1 MKLEEIVNELE
12 NLSGDTLDYI
22 ATHIE
27 IIKSRKEDE
36 NCYDIVDKL
45 NELLQPLKEY
55 ASELEGEEKL
65 SFESETMIDS
75 LAHGEFVVNRNFEGK
90 AYIDWEE

>member
-1 MKLEEIVNELE
+1 MKLEEIVKELE

-27 IIKSRKEDE
+27 ITKSRKEDE
-36 NCYDIVDKL
+36 CFDIVDKL
-45 NELLQPLKEY
+45 NELLKPLKEY
-55 ASELEGEEKL
+55 AYELEGDERL
-65 SFESETMIDS
+65 SFESEQIIDS
-75 LAHGEFVVNRNFEGK
+75 LVHGAFVVNRNFEGR

>member
-1 MKLEEIVNELE
+1 MNIEEIVKELE

-36 NCYDIVDKL
+36 CFDIVDKL
-45 NELLQPLKEY
+45 NELLKPLKEY
-55 ASELEGEEKL
+55 AYELEVVRGYHLSPSKL
-65 SFESETMIDS
+65 LTRWYMENLS
-75 LAHGEFVVNRNFEGK
+75 
-90 AYIDWEE
+90 

>member
-1 MKLEEIVNELE
+1 MNIEEIVKELE

-36 NCYDIVDKL
+36 CFDIVDKL
-45 NELLQPLKEY
+45 NELLKPLKEY
-55 ASELEGEEKL
+55 ASEIENEERLAYGSEKMIYSL
-65 SFESETMIDS
+65 SYG
-75 LAHGEFVVNRNFEGK
+75 AFVVRENFEGK